1 MPFGGASRPST
12 AFAFF
17 FAVLLL
23 PDLVPGAPAFPLNPP
38 HWSIFLEIA
47 ANYVYALFA
56 PMLSRRALT
65 AVIPIAGIWLLVDTL
80 ASGSANHIAPARV
93 AYGFFV
99 GVAIYRA
106 WAMGVRPFRL
116 GPVALGSAL
125 LICLFAP
132 PILGVAITDAVTQLI
147 AFPLIVWGGAS
158 AVTVRGRAL
167 CTWSGRLSYPVYAL
181 HYPILMAVIAYL
193 SR

>member
-1 MPFGGASRPST
+1 TFVA
-12 AFAFF
+12 
-17 FAVLLL
+17 
-23 PDLVPGAPAFPLNPP
+23 
-38 HWSIFLEIA
+38 
-47 ANYVYALFA
+47 
-56 PMLSRRALT
+56 
-65 AVIPIAGIWLLVDTL
+65 
-80 ASGSANHIAPARV
+80 GSANHIAPARV

-158 AVTVRGRAL
+158 AVTERGRAL